1 MGKKEK
7 SNQQAVDQSKQ
18 NTSTLMSITGF
29 AAQYIDSLN
38 MRQKFVLLLVF
49 PVMGMLFFSLSGVV
63 EKAGISSRMSDLENL
78 TKLSIQAVAVVHETQ
93 KERGMSVGF
102 VSSYGKKFGD
112 LLPKQREQTD
122 LQVAE
127 LRKIL
132 DRFDNQGVNTFA
144 YADHLKIMHHDL
156 EQIGPVRKSVSTL
169 QIPANEVVKS
179 YTALIRAV
187 FGLVGQTSRMSPDM
201 SLTSIGATFLNILES
216 TERLGLERAMLS
228 KILAQNHIDQEMFRV
243 ISALDA
249 ERQLFLNRFLSTSP
263 PDLKAFYLEKMS
275 HPVITKMDGILKIVF
290 DKGTEGT
297 DFGVDSV
304 KWFNV
309 ASAGIGLMKE
319 VVDQSTILFQEKTLA
334 VNRKAQQD
342 MLLIIAQALSNF
354 MVAIAFVLFIS
365 QNIIGRIEKLSH
377 VAESVAKGDWTTS
390 IKDPG
395 SDELGQLGSTFNDM
409 AGEISRLDR
418 IRAKLLRSIEDAL
431 FEQKNTNK
439 GLDRAN
445 KFIRTTF
452 GRYMSEDVV
461 ANLLDN
467 PEGLRLGGESKKVT
481 VMMTDLRG
489 FTSIGERLP
498 PEEVITM
505 LNIYLETMTEIILK
519 YNGTIIEFLGDGI
532 LALFGAP
539 TTRED
544 DAQRAVACV
553 LEMQLAMPSV
563 NAKNRER
570 GFPEINMGG
579 GLNTGMVVAGNI
591 GSDLR
596 AKYGVVGKTINL
608 AARIESMTVG
618 GQLLISESTLNDCHD
633 LLRIDDQWPVNLKG
647 VPDPVTIYNV
657 GGINGTYQV
666 QIPKA
671 EPVELKPLSDTLTVL
686 QLCPVK

>member
-1 MGKKEK
+1 M
-7 SNQQAVDQSKQ
+7 
-18 NTSTLMSITGF
+18 
-29 AAQYIDSLN
+29 
-38 MRQKFVLLLVF
+38 
-49 PVMGMLFFSLSGVV
+49 
-63 EKAGISSRMSDLENL
+63 
-78 TKLSIQAVAVVHETQ
+78 
-93 KERGMSVGF
+93 
-102 VSSYGKKFGD
+102 
-112 LLPKQREQTD
+112 
-122 LQVAE
+122 
-127 LRKIL
+127 
-132 DRFDNQGVNTFA
+132 
-144 YADHLKIMHHDL
+144 
-156 EQIGPVRKSVSTL
+156 
-169 QIPANEVVKS
+169 
-179 YTALIRAV
+179 
-187 FGLVGQTSRMSPDM
+187 
-201 SLTSIGATFLNILES
+201 
-216 TERLGLERAMLS
+216 
-228 KILAQNHIDQEMFRV
+228 
-243 ISALDA
+243 
-249 ERQLFLNRFLSTSP
+249 
-263 PDLKAFYLEKMS
+263 
-275 HPVITKMDGILKIVF
+275 
-290 DKGTEGT
+290 
-297 DFGVDSV
+297 
-304 KWFNV
+304 
-309 ASAGIGLMKE
+309 
-319 VVDQSTILFQEKTLA
+319 
-334 VNRKAQQD
+334 
-342 MLLIIAQALSNF
+342 
-354 MVAIAFVLFIS
+354 
-365 QNIIGRIEKLSH
+365 
-377 VAESVAKGDWTTS
+377 
-390 IKDPG
+390 
-395 SDELGQLGSTFNDM
+395 
-409 AGEISRLDR
+409 
-418 IRAKLLRSIEDAL
+418 
-431 FEQKNTNK
+431 
-439 GLDRAN
+439 DRAN